1 MSTEA
6 AVISKSPAVEGNT
19 SAFSLIF
26 ELEGAAI
33 DGHTKLFEAA
43 KSVFQK
49 AGITLNNGQ
58 IARYCTHGAI
68 PQIIQKLV
76 DELGNSKLG
85 ADAAEQILAAYHD
98 GFKGA
103 VNIHPLFA
111 SFLKETT
118 QRGIRATAITILPEE
133 IAQSVLAKS
142 GLTDQGV
149 DVHVFVEAERHF
161 PRVDCWM
168 KVCRQV
174 AKSPRACI
182 AIAGCRDSGKSALSS
197 GMRCVIIPDQFTGHQ
212 DFSGADAVLE
222 NAEDYSLTELIDQ
235 LT

>member
-1 MSTEA
+1 MTSTEA
-6 AVISKSPAVEGNT
+6 VIKNPAAEGTT

-33 DGHTKLFEAA
+33 DGHTVLFEAA

-49 AGITLNNGQ
+49 AGVTLTDLQ
-58 IARYCTHGAI
+58 VARYCPHGAI

-76 DELGNSKLG
+76 DELGNGKLG
-85 ADAAEQILAAYHD
+85 ADAANQILAAYHD
-98 GFKGA
+98 GFKTA
-103 VNIHPLFA
+103 SRVHPLFA
-111 SFLKETT
+111 SFLKETNR
-118 QRGIRATAITILPEE
+118 RGIRATAISILPEE
-133 IAQSVLAKS
+133 IAQQVLASS
-142 GLTDQGV
+142 GLADQGV
-149 DVHVFVEAERHF
+149 DLHVFVEAERHF

-168 KVCRQV
+168 KVVRQV

-197 GMRCVIIPDQFTGHQ
+197 GMRCVIIPDRFTGHQ

-222 NAEDYSLTELIDQ
+222 SAEDYSLTELIDQ

>member
-1 MSTEA
+1 MTSTEA
-6 AVISKSPAVEGNT
+6 VIKNPAAEGTT

-33 DGHTKLFEAA
+33 DGHTVLFEAA

-49 AGITLNNGQ
+49 AGVTLTDLQ
-58 IARYCTHGAI
+58 VARYCTHGAI

-76 DELGNSKLG
+76 DELGNGKLG
-85 ADAAEQILAAYHD
+85 ADAANQILAAYHD
-98 GFKGA
+98 GFKTA
-103 VNIHPLFA
+103 SRVHPLFA
-111 SFLKETT
+111 SFLKETSR
-118 QRGIRATAITILPEE
+118 RGIRATAISILPEE
-133 IAQSVLAKS
+133 IAQQVLASS
-142 GLTDQGV
+142 GLADQGV
-149 DVHVFVEAERHF
+149 DLHVFVEAERHF

-168 KVCRQV
+168 KVVRQV

-197 GMRCVIIPDQFTGHQ
+197 GMRCVIIPDRFTGHQ

-222 NAEDYSLTELIDQ
+222 SAEDYSLTELIDQ

>member
-1 MSTEA
+1 MTSTEA
-6 AVISKSPAVEGNT
+6 VIKNPAAEGTT

-33 DGHTKLFEAA
+33 DGHTVLFEAA

-49 AGITLNNGQ
+49 AGVTLTDLQ
-58 IARYCTHGAI
+58 VARYCTHGAI

-76 DELGNSKLG
+76 DELGNGKLG
-85 ADAAEQILAAYHD
+85 ADAANQILAAYHD
-98 GFKGA
+98 GFKTA
-103 VNIHPLFA
+103 SRVHPLFA
-111 SFLKETT
+111 SFLKETNR
-118 QRGIRATAITILPEE
+118 RGIRATAISILPEE
-133 IAQSVLAKS
+133 IAQQVLASS
-142 GLTDQGV
+142 GLADQGV
-149 DVHVFVEAERHF
+149 DLHVFVEAERHF

-168 KVCRQV
+168 KVVRQV

-197 GMRCVIIPDQFTGHQ
+197 GMRCVIIPDRFTGHQ

-222 NAEDYSLTELIDQ
+222 SAEDYSLTELIDQ

>member
-1 MSTEA
+1 MTSTEA
-6 AVISKSPAVEGNT
+6 VIKNPAAEGTT

-33 DGHTKLFEAA
+33 DGHTVLFEAA

-49 AGITLNNGQ
+49 AGITLTDLQ
-58 IARYCTHGAI
+58 VARYCTHGAI

-76 DELGNSKLG
+76 DELGQGKLG
-85 ADAAEQILAAYHD
+85 ADAANQILAAYHD
-98 GFKGA
+98 GFKNAGR
-103 VNIHPLFA
+103 VHPLFA
-111 SFLKETT
+111 SFLKETSR
-118 QRGIRATAITILPEE
+118 RGIRATAISILPEE
-133 IAQSVLAKS
+133 IAQQVLASS
-142 GLTDQGV
+142 GLADQGV
-149 DVHVFVEAERHF
+149 DLHVFVEAERHF

-168 KVCRQV
+168 KVVRQV

-197 GMRCVIIPDQFTGHQ
+197 GMRCVIIPDRFTSHQ

-222 NAEDYSLTELIDQ
+222 SAEDYSLTELIDQ